1 MKTATKKQIK
11 RSSPLSD
18 SRVVNRRGFERTRG
32 VCGRLWVSKLG
43 RHPPPGHPL
52 IYHGRR
58 PQLSTTNKRR
68 AVWATCHRAFNCLFL
83 PTPLPPHLAT
93 PYTHLFLS
101 YCLSLLS
108 STPVSLASHFSLPSP
123 FSFSLFLMSLSISD
137 KLYISMKEKNKTF
150 IASRKNMFVFYTF
163 KSYPLTCYIS
173 IFEHIFLCVLQSN
186 TAGKR
191 GCWFPYIYF
200 PCTNPP
206 LHLLL

>member
-83 PTPLPPHLAT
+83 PTPLPPTSLHHTHTSFSVIVSPSCPPHLS
-93 PYTHLFLS
+93 PLPPIFR
-101 YCLSLLS
+101 SLL
-108 STPVSLASHFSLPSP
+108 P
-123 FSFSLFLMSLSISD
+123 FLFPCFWCLFQFQI
-137 KLYISMKEKNKTF
+137 N
-150 IASRKNMFVFYTF
+150 
-163 KSYPLTCYIS
+163 S
-173 IFEHIFLCVLQSN
+173 IFPWRKKTKLS
-186 TAGKR
+186 
-191 GCWFPYIYF
+191 
-200 PCTNPP
+200 
-206 LHLLL
+206 